1 MYKKKFKNKIAL
13 VTGSSRGFG
22 SAVALKLAQAGADLI
37 ITSRTTGAL
46 EVLSEKILEY
56 GGKVTVA
63 PLDLKNRTHT
73 ELFCKTIYEKFGK
86 IDFFIH
92 CAFLGVP
99 MSPIETISENDMTNY
114 FVSNTFL
121 TQRLI
126 KLIHPLLKIQK
137 NSVAVFIHDKTKKSY
152 KKFLGIHNAIQ
163 AASKEIIDSYLEET
177 SRTGPKVLIFEP
189 LPMPTKTRTI
199 MFPGEDKKKLSTCEE
214 EANKLIKILISKI
227 NN

>member
-92 CAFLGVP
+92 CAFLAVP

-137 NSVAVFIHDKTKKSY
+137 NSVAVFIHDKTKKNY

-199 MFPGEDKKKLSTCEE
+199 MFPGEDKKNLSTCEE

>member
-92 CAFLGVP
+92 CAFLAVP

-114 FVSNTFL
+114 FLSKTFL
-121 TQRLI
+121 TQRII

-137 NSVAVFIHDKTKKSY
+137 NSVAVFIHDKTKKNY